1 MRYLYSLLAI
11 LFVSTVAFAA
21 GKTVATVNGTPIDE
35 STFEFYLQQHAKQVR
50 RAPTPEDQQAVLSEL
65 INRELLYQR
74 ALKLGLEKDPDLQF
88 RIEQKRREMIIG
100 ALMRKTVEAT
110 PITDEMLKK
119 EYDAQIAGLDAK
131 EYKARHILLK
141 TEAEAQAVL
150 AELAKGKDFAA
161 LAKEKSVGPSGPNG
175 GDLGWFRLDQ
185 MVPAFAQA
193 VHKAKKGQVV
203 PQPVQTQF
211 GWHVIKLEDTR
222 PMPIPKFEEVKPQIL
237 NIVRQKRIQDLIAT
251 LAKEAKIDVAK

>member
-1 MRYLYSLLAI
+1 MRYLSTLLLI
-11 LFVSTVAFAA
+11 LLVSTVVLAA
-21 GKTVATVNGTPIDE
+21 GKPVATVNGKVIDE
-35 STFEFYLQQHAKQVR
+35 ATFEHFMRQHAKQVR
-50 RAPTPEDQQAVLSEL
+50 RAPTPQDQQAVLTEL

-74 ALKLGLEKDPDLQF
+74 AIKLGLEKDPELQF

-110 PITDEMLKK
+110 PITDDMLKK
-119 EYDAQIAGLDAK
+119 EYDAQVAGMNAK

-141 TEAEAQAVL
+141 TEAEAQAVI
-150 AELAKGKDFAA
+150 AELAKGKDFAK
-161 LAKEKSVGPSGPNG
+161 LAKKKSVGPSAEGG

-193 VHKAKKGQVV
+193 VLTAKKGQVV
-203 PQPVQTQF
+203 PKPVQTQF

-222 PMPIPKFEEVKPQIL
+222 PMPVPKFEDVKPQIL
-237 NIVRQKRIQDLIAT
+237 NIVRQQRIQNLIET
-251 LAKEAKIDVAK
+251 LAKEAKIEVSP